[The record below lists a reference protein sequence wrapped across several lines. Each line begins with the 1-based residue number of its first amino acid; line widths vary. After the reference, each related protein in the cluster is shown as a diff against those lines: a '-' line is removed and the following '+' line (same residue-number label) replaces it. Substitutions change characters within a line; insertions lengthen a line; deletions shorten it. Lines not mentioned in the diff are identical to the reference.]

1 MIPNKT
7 LLDILVKNGKITSAI
22 ADSVLK
28 EAESLGRSA
37 EEIINEKRIV
47 FEEEVGQ
54 AKSEH
59 FKVPLKTF
67 KKDEIIPQ
75 EILGFIPEEVAKTH
89 KLVVFG
95 KDQDKV
101 LVGMLNP
108 DDVRAQEVLRF
119 IAKQKRVN
127 IGVYLITPSAL
138 YDLWRG
144 YRSFE
149 TRIKEVSEALDIFKR
164 QTKGAY
170 LLPQQR
176 LVKIEEASGV
186 IAEEAPVIKLVS
198 TILHQAVNERAS
210 DIHIEPERSKLRVR
224 FRIDGD
230 LKNVLTLPL
239 ELQPPVISRIKILS
253 ELKIDETRVPQDGRF
268 RTLIDNKEIDF
279 RVSTFPTALGEK
291 AALRLLDPSVGLRTI
306 PDLGIKSY
314 QAAILKEA
322 TDKPFGMILATGP
335 TGCGKT
341 TTLYAILQ
349 NLNKEDVNIVSLE
362 DPVEYFIEGVNQSQV
377 KPEIGYDFASGLR
390 QIVRQ
395 DPDIIMVG
403 EIRDNETAALAVHS
417 ALTGHIVLS
426 TLHTNNALGVIPR
439 LIDMKVESFLLPAS
453 LILMMSQR
461 LVGRLCDK
469 CKKKTTASGS
479 LLEIIKKNLGLL
491 PPEVREGLNLKE
503 PLEIYLPQGC
513 EACNYKGIRG
523 RIGIFEMLKMT
534 PELEEAILKDPSE
547 ANLAVISRKQG
558 MVTLRQDGIIKSLD
572 GLVSIDE
579 ILKET
584 V

>member
-7 LLDILVKNGKITSAI
+7 LVDILLKNGKITSAI
-22 ADSVLK
+22 ADNILK
-28 EAESLGRSA
+28 ESASLNRPAED
-37 EEIINEKRIV
+37 IIGEKKIV
-47 FEEEVGQ
+47 SEEEVGE
-54 AKSEH
+54 AKSEF
-59 FKVPLKTF
+59 FKVPLKIF
-67 KKDEIIPQ
+67 KKDEGVAP
-75 EILGFIPEEVAKTH
+75 EVLNFIPEEVAKAH
-89 KLVVFG
+89 RLVAFVRD
-95 KDQDKV
+95 KDV
-101 LVGMLNP
+101 VSVAMLQP

-119 IAKQKRVN
+119 IAKQRKIN
-127 IGVYLITPSAL
+127 IAVYLVTPSAL

-144 YRSFE
+144 YRTFD
-149 TRIKEVSEALDIFKR
+149 TRVKEVTEALDMFKK
-164 QTKGAY
+164 QSKSY

-176 LVKIEEASGV
+176 IVRIEEASGV

-198 TILHQAVNERAS
+198 TILHQAAAERAS
-210 DIHIEPERSKLRVR
+210 DIHIEPQLSKLRVR

-230 LKNVLTLPL
+230 LKNVLILPL
-239 ELQPPVISRIKILS
+239 ELHPPVISRIKILS

-279 RVSTFPTALGEK
+279 RVSTFPTAVGEK
-291 AALRLLDPSVGLRTI
+291 VAIRLLDPSVGLKTI
-306 PDLGIKSY
+306 PDLGIKAY
-314 QAAILKEA
+314 HVKILQEA
-322 TDKPFGMILATGP
+322 MDKPFGMILSTGP
-335 TGCGKT
+335 TGSGKT

-362 DPVEYFIEGVNQSQV
+362 DPVEYFMEGINQSQV

-403 EIRDNETAALAVHS
+403 EIRDNETAALAVHA
-417 ALTGHIVLS
+417 ALTGHLVLS
-426 TLHTNNALGVIPR
+426 TLHTNNAIGVIPR
-439 LIDMKVESFLLPAS
+439 LIDMKVEPFLLPTS
-453 LILMMSQR
+453 LILIMAQR

-469 CKKKTTASGS
+469 CKKKIPAAGS
-479 LLEIIKKNLGLL
+479 LLEAIKKTLADL
-491 PPEVREGLNLKE
+491 PASEREKLSIKE
-503 PLEIYLPQGC
+503 PLEIYTPQGC
-513 EACNYKGIRG
+513 DVCNYKGVRG

-534 PELEEAILKDPSE
+534 SELEQTILKNPAE
-547 ANLAVISRKQG
+547 ADLLIAAHKQG
-558 MVTLRQDGIIKSLD
+558 MMTLRQDGVIKALE